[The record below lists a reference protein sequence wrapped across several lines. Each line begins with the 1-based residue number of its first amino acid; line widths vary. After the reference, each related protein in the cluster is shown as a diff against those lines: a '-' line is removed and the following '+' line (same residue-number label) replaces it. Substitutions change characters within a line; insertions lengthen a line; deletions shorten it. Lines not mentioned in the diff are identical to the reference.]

1 MKNDEN
7 NFEVVSRLRLSYSA
21 IRGKCTFE
29 ITKRCAC
36 HDIAAGPNKYF
47 VRDFVSFYAEG
58 KNDFFLN
65 SNYAH
70 FEGESCVSGAATTR
84 WRDDWSCE
92 GMRRTRELKMS
103 RHGLFHPLNSF
114 CNVLFWVLVCFCV
127 LFFLVWFYVV
137 VYVQKDRRVPDGS
150 ITDPSLLL
158 IAGIFPI
165 HRR

>member
-1 MKNDEN
+1 M
-7 NFEVVSRLRLSYSA
+7 SRLRLSLTVRFVGNAPS
-21 IRGKCTFE
+21 RLQN
-29 ITKRCAC
+29 
-36 HDIAAGPNKYF
+36 AAPATTSQLAQTNILYETSSLFMLKERMF
-47 VRDFVSFYAEG
+47 
-58 KNDFFLN
+58 FFLN

-70 FEGESCVSGAATTR
+70 FEGENCVSGAATTR

-114 CNVLFWVLVCFCV
+114 CTVLFWVLVCFCV